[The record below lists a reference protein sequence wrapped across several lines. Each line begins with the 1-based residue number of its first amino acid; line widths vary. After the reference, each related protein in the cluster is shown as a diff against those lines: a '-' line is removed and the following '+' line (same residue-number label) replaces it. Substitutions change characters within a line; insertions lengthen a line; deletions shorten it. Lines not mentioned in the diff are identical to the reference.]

1 MPAYLSP
8 DWFTEADALLRAS
21 AALSAQS
28 KGVEFVLEQR
38 IENGDG
44 DGNEDGE
51 VVWHVRFS
59 DGTVSMTPGAAPAP
73 NVTFVSDAA
82 TAMGIHS
89 GTLSAQAAFI
99 AGDLRVEGS
108 INALL
113 EHAELFGGLEDV
125 LGPLR

>member
-8 DWFTEADALLRAS
+8 DWFTEADSLLRAS
-21 AALSAQS
+21 EALSALS

-38 IENGDG
+38 IEN
-44 DGNEDGE
+44 EDGERE

-59 DGTVSMTPGAAPAP
+59 DGTVSMTPGAAHAP

-82 TAMGIHS
+82 TAMGIHR

-113 EHAELFGGLEDV
+113 EHAELFGALEDV

>member
-21 AALSAQS
+21 EALSAQS

-44 DGNEDGE
+44 ERE
-51 VVWHVRFS
+51 VIWHVRFS
-59 DGTVSMTPGAAPAP
+59 DGTVSMTPGAAHAP

-82 TAMGIHS
+82 TAMGIYS

>member
-8 DWFTEADALLRAS
+8 DWFTEADSLLRAS
-21 AALSAQS
+21 EALSAQS

-44 DGNEDGE
+44 ERE
-51 VVWHVRFS
+51 VIWHVRFS
-59 DGTVSMTPGAAPAP
+59 DGTVSMTPGAAHAP

-82 TAMGIHS
+82 TAMGIYS